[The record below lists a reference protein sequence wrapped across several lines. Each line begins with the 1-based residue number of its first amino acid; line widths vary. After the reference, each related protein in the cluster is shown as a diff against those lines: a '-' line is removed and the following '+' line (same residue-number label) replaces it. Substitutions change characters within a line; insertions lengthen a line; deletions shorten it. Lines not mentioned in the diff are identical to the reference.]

1 MYYTPLS
8 ERAKKM
14 KNNKRHKKTRKRGV
28 CVIIVAAIIGVL
40 CIAGFARSKYL
51 EERFAKNT
59 IIEGADCSYLEVPQ
73 AAEKVAEA
81 LSSKSIIL
89 KFGEKEYQFYGKDFG
104 LEFTSFEELEK
115 ILAEQKNA
123 EIDETG
129 SNYALESLTANE
141 DMVRKCLSEL
151 DELKPENMVKPKDA
165 FINVSDDGTLEIEGE
180 VLGNEIDFDEAVVM
194 CLENLSFGKTNIDFN
209 LIANIPMVVSTDE
222 MLNENVK
229 AVNHILSTI
238 INFELTDGTII
249 TLDKQTMKDWV
260 CVDEDGIY
268 YVEGSNIRNFVEE
281 LNQKVQET
289 KGSLVFTPSDYDGQV
304 LIPVTTKTELS
315 IDVEAEITQIRQ
327 ELAEAGTHTRSPIY
341 EKDIDV
347 DNYPSY
353 VEIDITRQKVW
364 MYYEGECI
372 VDGVDCVTGN
382 AGNHDTPTG
391 LYYLKSK
398 SRNAVL
404 RGRNDDGSRY
414 ASPVAFWMPFNG
426 GIGMHDASWRH
437 GVFGGE
443 IYKGNGSHGCVNMNY
458 EDAKTIYEHIEKGMP
473 IIVYASDKDT

>member
-260 CVDEDGIY
+260 CVDEI
-268 YVEGSNIRNFVEE
+268 
-281 LNQKVQET
+281 
-289 KGSLVFTPSDYDGQV
+289 
-304 LIPVTTKTELS
+304 
-315 IDVEAEITQIRQ
+315 
-327 ELAEAGTHTRSPIY
+327 
-341 EKDIDV
+341 
-347 DNYPSY
+347 
-353 VEIDITRQKVW
+353 
-364 MYYEGECI
+364 
-372 VDGVDCVTGN
+372 
-382 AGNHDTPTG
+382 
-391 LYYLKSK
+391 
-398 SRNAVL
+398 
-404 RGRNDDGSRY
+404 GR
-414 ASPVAFWMPFNG
+414 AHV
-426 GIGMHDASWRH
+426 
-437 GVFGGE
+437 
-443 IYKGNGSHGCVNMNY
+443 
-458 EDAKTIYEHIEKGMP
+458 
-473 IIVYASDKDT
+473 